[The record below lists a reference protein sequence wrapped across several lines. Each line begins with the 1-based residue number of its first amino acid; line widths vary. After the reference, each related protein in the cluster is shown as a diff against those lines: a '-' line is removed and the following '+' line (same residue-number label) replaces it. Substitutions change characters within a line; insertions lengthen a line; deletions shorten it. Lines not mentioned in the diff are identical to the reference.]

1 MPVLGPMENQG
12 SSIIQALG
20 AGSGIDFIQLAND
33 LSEASFEPR
42 RANLDARNAAL
53 EAQISAASLIRSSL
67 NELASALGDRVRN
80 GDLSPQPSLG
90 NPAIADVSTTS
101 GIAPQGSYSL
111 EVTQLAQSQ
120 TLASQ
125 VYSSGSDL
133 VGEGTLNIRF
143 GTVDGT
149 TFTEDTAQTAL
160 AIDVTAE
167 DTLESLASKISTGS
181 DGKLFAYVAE
191 GTNGAQLVV
200 KGEDGAQNGFVLEPV
215 STGSAPSGAAG
226 NLDYLAWSPST
237 DAGELRQSSQDAIFS
252 FDTVQL
258 TSSSNTVTDLP
269 EGIGLTL
276 NATNI
281 GAPTTLSF
289 SANDGAISAVM
300 TDFVAALNDVVLLL
314 NQEASGLGST
324 LSNDSGARGLRA
336 DLSALASEVVMP
348 NAEEGEPS
356 TLGDLGLSITRDGS
370 FQLDTD
376 RLNATLA
383 SSPEGAAAMF
393 TAGAF
398 GVFATLDGLAREN
411 SLFTDPGSLG
421 GSITRYE
428 AQIERNDERL
438 ARVADNQEALRNR
451 LTRSFIAAQSNV
463 AQSQS
468 TLSFLQ
474 QQIDAF
480 NSQG

>member
-1 MPVLGPMENQG
+1 MENQG

-42 RANLDARNAAL
+42 RANLESRNAAL
-53 EAQISAASLIRSSL
+53 EAQISAASLIRSSI
-67 NELASALGDRVRN
+67 NDLASALGDRVRN

-90 NPAIADVSTTS
+90 NPAVADVTTTT
-101 GIAPQGSYSL
+101 GIAPQGTYSL

-125 VYSSGSDL
+125 SYTAGTDL

-143 GTVDGT
+143 GTISGAS
-149 TFTEDTAQTAL
+149 FTEDTDQVAL
-160 AIDVTAE
+160 AIEVTAD
-167 DTLESLASKISTGS
+167 DTLNSIASKISSES

-191 GTNGAQLVV
+191 GSNGAQLVI
-200 KGEDGAQNGFVLEPV
+200 KGEDGAQSGFVLEP
-215 STGSAPSGAAG
+215 SSAGGSATPGDLS
-226 NLDYLAWSPST
+226 YLAWSPAT
-237 DAGELRQSSQDAIFS
+237 DTGELRQASQDAVFS
-252 FDTVQL
+252 LDTVEL
-258 TSSSNTVTDLP
+258 TSSSNSVTGLP

-276 NATNI
+276 NATNV

-289 SANDGAISAVM
+289 GTNNEAISAVM

-324 LSNDSGARGLRA
+324 LGNDSGARGLRA
-336 DLSALASEVVMP
+336 DLSGLANEVVMP
-348 NAEEGEPS
+348 NAEEDEPS
-356 TLGDLGLSITRDGS
+356 TLGDLGLSITREGT
-370 FQLDTD
+370 FQLDSE
-376 RLNATLA
+376 RLNATLSA
-383 SSPEGAAAMF
+383 SPDGAAAMF

-398 GVFATLDGLAREN
+398 GVFATIDNLARDN
-411 SLFTDPGSLG
+411 TLFSDPGSLG
-421 GSITRYE
+421 GSVTRYE

-438 ARVADNQEALRNR
+438 ERVAENQEALRNR

-463 AQSQS
+463 TQSQS

-480 NSQG
+480 NSQN

>member
-1 MPVLGPMENQG
+1 MENQG

-20 AGSGIDFIQLAND
+20 AGSGIDFIQLANE

-42 RANLDARNAAL
+42 RANLNSRNTAL
-53 EAQISAASLIRSSL
+53 EAQISAAALIRSSL

-90 NPAIADVSTTS
+90 DASIADVSTTS

-111 EVTQLAQSQ
+111 EVSQLAQSQ
-120 TLASQ
+120 TLALGS
-125 VYSSGSDL
+125 YSAGSDL
-133 VGEGTLNIRF
+133 VGEGTFNIRF
-143 GTVDGT
+143 GTVDGPS
-149 TFTEDTAQTAL
+149 FTEDTSQTAL
-160 AIDVTAE
+160 AIDVTPQ
-167 DTLESLASKISTGS
+167 DTLQSLASKISTGS
-181 DGKLFAYVAE
+181 DGKLFAYVAK

-215 STGSAPSGAAG
+215 SLGSVPSGVAG
-226 NLDYLAWSPST
+226 NLDYLAWSPAN

-258 TSSSNTVTDLP
+258 TSSSNTVSGLP
-269 EGIGLTL
+269 EGIGLDL

-289 SANDGAISAVM
+289 SANDAAISAVM
-300 TDFVAALNDVVLLL
+300 TDFVAALNDLVLLV
-314 NQEASGLGST
+314 NQEASGVGGT

-336 DLSALASEVVMP
+336 DLSSLASEVVIP
-348 NAEEGEPS
+348 NADEGEPS
-356 TLGDLGLSITRDGS
+356 TLSDLGLSTTRDGS

-376 RLNATLA
+376 RLNSTLA
-383 SSPEGAAAMF
+383 SSPEGVAAMF

-398 GVFATLDGLAREN
+398 GVFATIDNLARDN
-411 SLFTDPGSLG
+411 SLFSDPGSLG

-438 ARVADNQEALRNR
+438 SRVAENQEALRSR

-463 AQSQS
+463 SQSQS

-480 NSQG
+480 NSSN